1 MNIQHSFI
9 EARCGLRPVSRIVS
23 GDRSP
28 LGRSLRILGEYMT
41 LATEAPQDAMR
52 NVLGGL
58 CLGTTRRLEANARG
72 TCPVDMTRALVG
84 VAHAQSC
91 GKCTPCRI
99 GLGQIS
105 QMLERIIDGR
115 AEQGAIDALEN
126 LAEQIRISSDCAVG
140 YHAAEQVLRA
150 VRGFRDDFEK
160 HAASGRCVMWSS
172 QGVPCVVSCPAH
184 VDVPGYIALTAAGK
198 YDEAVELIRKD
209 NPFPSACAYVCEH
222 PCEKTCRRTMVDD
235 AVNIRGIKRYAVDH
249 ATAPRRVECAP
260 ATGKRVAIVGAGPS
274 GLTCAFYLG
283 RMGHAVTVFEQRE
296 KAGGMLRYGI
306 PNYRLPKAILD
317 DEISSI
323 EALGVEVRCGEA
335 VGEGGKSM
343 SDLRRDFDAVYLA
356 IGAHGDKKV
365 GIEGEDA
372 SGVVSAV
379 QMLREVGEGSPA
391 DFDGLDVCVIGGGN
405 VAMDA
410 ARSAVRMGAASVR
423 VVYRRR
429 VADMTAL
436 AEEIEGAIADGVEI
450 CDLMAPLSIATDEGG
465 NVRALVAQ
473 PQIIGPVKAGRPAPI
488 AADREPVELA
498 CQRIVVAIGQDILS
512 DAFAEE
518 GAQRDRKTFH
528 VDETRAVP
536 GIDGVFAGGD
546 AMRSPA
552 TVILAI
558 ADGKEAAK
566 HIDEYLG
573 FHHTITVD
581 VEIPAARL
589 DDRVPCGRAVM
600 GERPGAER
608 RGDFELVEYGLSDQ
622 EMRQEAARCLNC
634 DHFGCGILH
643 KEGRLAW

>member
-1 MNIQHSFI
+1 
-9 EARCGLRPVSRIVS
+9 
-23 GDRSP
+23 
-28 LGRSLRILGEYMT
+28 MT
-41 LATEAPQDAMR
+41 LANEAPKEAMR
-52 NVLGGL
+52 SVLGDL
-58 CLGTTRRLEANARG
+58 CQGTTRRLGANARG

-115 AEQGAIDALEN
+115 AGEGAIDALES
-126 LAEQIRISSDCAVG
+126 LAEQVRVSSDCAVG
-140 YHAAEQVLRA
+140 YQAAEQVLLA

-160 HAASGRCVMWSS
+160 HASSGRCVMWAS

-184 VDVPGYIALTAAGK
+184 VDIPGYIALTAAGK
-198 YDEAVELIRKD
+198 YDDAVELIRKD

-222 PCEKTCRRTMVDD
+222 PCENTCRRTMVDD

-249 ATAPRRVECAP
+249 AAAPRRIDCAEP
-260 ATGKRVAIVGAGPS
+260 TGKRVAVVGAGPS
-274 GLTCAFYLG
+274 GLTCAFFLA

-306 PNYRLPKAILD
+306 PNYRLPKTILD
-317 DEISSI
+317 DEIASI
-323 EALGVEVRCGEA
+323 EALGVDVRCGA
-335 VGEGGKSM
+335 FVGEGGM
-343 SDLRRDFDAVYLA
+343 SLADLRRDYDAAYLA

-365 GIEGEDA
+365 GIDGEDA
-372 SGVVSAV
+372 RGVVSAV

-391 DFDGLDVCVIGGGN
+391 DFTGLDVCVIGGGN

-410 ARSAVRMGAASVR
+410 ARSAVRMGAKSVR

-429 VADMTAL
+429 IADMTAL
-436 AEEIEGAIADGVEI
+436 PEEVEGAIADGCEI
-450 CDLMAPLSIATDEGG
+450 CELMAPQSIAVDEAGA
-465 NVRALVAQ
+465 VRALVAQ
-473 PQIIGPVKAGRPAPI
+473 PQIIGRVKGGRPSPV
-488 AADREPVELA
+488 AADRVPEELA

-518 GAQRDRKTFH
+518 GVQRDRKTFH
-528 VDETRAVP
+528 VDEERAVP

-558 ADGKEAAK
+558 ADGKAAARS
-566 HIDEYLG
+566 IDSYLG
-573 FHHTITVD
+573 FHHSISAD
-581 VEIPAARL
+581 VQIPPARL

-600 GERPGAER
+600 AERPGAER
-608 RGDFELVEYGLSDQ
+608 RHDFDLVEYGLSDQ
-622 EMRQEAARCLNC
+622 EMQQEAARCLNC

-643 KEGRLAW
+643 EEGRLSW

>member
-1 MNIQHSFI
+1 
-9 EARCGLRPVSRIVS
+9 
-23 GDRSP
+23 
-28 LGRSLRILGEYMT
+28 MT
-41 LATEAPQDAMR
+41 LANEAPKEAMR
-52 NVLGGL
+52 EVLGGL

-99 GLGQIS
+99 GLGQIG

-115 AEQGAIDALEN
+115 AEEGAIDALEN
-126 LAEQIRISSDCAVG
+126 LAEQVRVSSDCAVG

-160 HAASGRCVMWSS
+160 HAATGRCVMWAS

-198 YDEAVELIRKD
+198 YDDAVELIRKD

-249 ATAPRRVECAP
+249 AAAPRRVDCAP
-260 ATGKRVAIVGAGPS
+260 ATGKRVAVVGAGPS
-274 GLTCAFYLG
+274 GLTCAFYLA
-283 RMGHAVTVFEQRE
+283 RMGHSVTVYERLE

-306 PNYRLPKAILD
+306 PNYRLPKTILD
-317 DEISSI
+317 DEIASI
-323 EALGVEVRCGEA
+323 AALGVDIRCGEA
-335 VGEGGKSM
+335 VCDGEGGIAL
-343 SDLRRDFDAVYLA
+343 SDLRRDYDAVYLA

-372 SGVVSAV
+372 AGVVSAV
-379 QMLREVGEGSPA
+379 QMLREVGEGNPA
-391 DFDGLDVCVIGGGN
+391 DFTGMDVCVIGGGN

-410 ARSAVRMGAASVR
+410 ARSAVRMGAKSVR

-436 AEEIEGAIADGVEI
+436 PEEVEGAIADGCEI
-450 CDLMAPLSIATDEGG
+450 CELMAPISIAKDDAG

-473 PQIIGPVKAGRPAPI
+473 PQIIGPVKRGRPAPI
-488 AADREPVELA
+488 AADRGPVELS

-518 GAQRDRKTFH
+518 GAPRDRKTFH
-528 VDETRAVP
+528 VDEARAVP
-536 GIDGVFAGGD
+536 GLAGVFAGGD

-558 ADGKEAAK
+558 ADGKEASK
-566 HIDEYLG
+566 GIDAYLG
-573 FHHTITVD
+573 FHHTISAD

-600 GERPGAER
+600 AERPGAER
-608 RGDFELVEYGLSDQ
+608 RNDFELVEHGLSDQ

-643 KEGRLAW
+643 DEGRLTW